1 MAQLSNLGPRTF
13 AIPHAHEAHH
23 SWLHRF
29 RPLERRALI
38 SEDRYARN
46 HVAVLLIAVMGIGLT
61 LMATT
66 IWWCL

>member
-1 MAQLSNLGPRTF
+1 MAQLSSLGPRTF
-13 AIPHAHEAHH
+13 GLPHAHHTHH
-23 SWLHRF
+23 SWLSRF
-29 RPLERRALI
+29 RPQERRALI

-46 HVAVLLIAVMGIGLT
+46 HVAVLLVGVMGIGLS